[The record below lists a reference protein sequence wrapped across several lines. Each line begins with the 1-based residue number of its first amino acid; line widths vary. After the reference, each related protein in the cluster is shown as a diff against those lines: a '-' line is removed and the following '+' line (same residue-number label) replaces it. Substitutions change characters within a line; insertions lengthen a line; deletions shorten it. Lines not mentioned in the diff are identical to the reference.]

1 MARKAR
7 CIFLK
12 RPPQKSPKTATVNP
26 NVDHFGYRQDRLY
39 AEEVPLSAIAE
50 RVGTPCYVYSRAT
63 LERHFQVFD
72 EAFGEWPHHICFA
85 VKANGNLAV
94 LQVLERLGAG
104 FDIVSGGE
112 LARVLAAGGRAS
124 DVVFSGVGKS
134 SDEIAKALTAGVR
147 ILSIESGEELERVNA
162 VALSLGR
169 KAPIGIRI
177 NPDVDPNTHPYIATG
192 LRENKFGVPAADA
205 PALYRKANAMAGI
218 EVVGIGCHIGSQLT
232 EIAPFCDAVE
242 RVLDVVDTLVQDD
255 IELSHLD
262 LGGGVGIRYSDE
274 TPPDPK
280 DYVQAILAILKRRN
294 CDLAVTLEPGR
305 AIAGNAGVLLSSVE
319 YIKSGP
325 EKDFVIVD
333 AAMNDLLRP
342 ALYQA
347 WHEVVRAD
355 RGPDREMHTCDVV
368 GPVCETG
375 DFIARDRQLAVAPGD
390 LVAVRSVGAYGFV
403 MASNYNTRP
412 RPAEVMVDG
421 DQLYVV
427 REREQTADLF
437 SAETLLP

>member
-1 MARKAR
+1 M
-7 CIFLK
+7 
-12 RPPQKSPKTATVNP
+12 
-26 NVDHFGYRQDRLY
+26 DHFGYRQDRLY

-50 RVGTPCYVYSRAT
+50 RVGTPCYVYSHAT
-63 LERHFQVFD
+63 LERHYRVFD
-72 EAFGEWPHHICFA
+72 EAFGDWPHHICFA

-124 DVVFSGVGKS
+124 NVVFSGVGKS

-162 VALSLGR
+162 VALSLGH

-205 PALYRKANAMAGI
+205 PELYQKANAMAGI

-242 RVLDVVDTLVQDD
+242 RVLDVVDTLAQDD
-255 IELSHLD
+255 IRLSHLD

-355 RGPDREMHTCDVV
+355 RGPDRKMLTCDVV

-390 LVAVRSVGAYGFV
+390 LVVVRSVGAYGFV

>member
-1 MARKAR
+1 M
-7 CIFLK
+7 
-12 RPPQKSPKTATVNP
+12 
-26 NVDHFGYRQDRLY
+26 DHFGYRQDRLY

-50 RVGTPCYVYSRAT
+50 RVGTPCYVYSHAT
-63 LERHFQVFD
+63 LERHYRVFD
-72 EAFGEWPHHICFA
+72 EAFGDWPHHICFA

-124 DVVFSGVGKS
+124 NVVFSGVGKS

-162 VALSLGR
+162 VALSLGH

-205 PALYRKANAMAGI
+205 PELYRKASAMAGI

-242 RVLDVVDTLVQDD
+242 RVLDVVDTLAQED
-255 IELSHLD
+255 IRLSHLD

-355 RGPDREMHTCDVV
+355 RGPDRKMLTCDVV

-390 LVAVRSVGAYGFV
+390 LVVVRSVGAYGFV

>member
-1 MARKAR
+1 
-7 CIFLK
+7 
-12 RPPQKSPKTATVNP
+12 
-26 NVDHFGYRQDRLY
+26 VDHFGYRQDRLY

-63 LERHFQVFD
+63 LERHYRVFD
-72 EAFGEWPHHICFA
+72 EAFGDWPHHICFA

-112 LARVLAAGGRAS
+112 LARVLAAGGRAG

-169 KAPIGIRI
+169 QAPIGIRI

-242 RVLDVVDTLVQDD
+242 KVLDVVDTLAQDD
-255 IELSHLD
+255 IVLSHLD

-347 WHEVVRAD
+347 WHEVVRVDRGAD
-355 RGPDREMHTCDVV
+355 RKMRVCDVV

-421 DQLYVV
+421 DQLHVV

>member
-1 MARKAR
+1 M
-7 CIFLK
+7 
-12 RPPQKSPKTATVNP
+12 
-26 NVDHFGYRQDRLY
+26 DHFGYRQDRLY

-63 LERHFQVFD
+63 LERHYRVFD
-72 EAFGEWPHHICFA
+72 EAFDDWPHHICFA

-162 VALSLGR
+162 VALSLGH

-232 EIAPFCDAVE
+232 EVAPFCDAVE
-242 RVLDVVDTLVQDD
+242 RVLDVVDVLAQDD
-255 IELSHLD
+255 IRLSHLD

-280 DYVQAILAILKRRN
+280 DYVQAILSILKRRN

-355 RGPDREMHTCDVV
+355 RGPDRKMLTCDVV

-421 DQLYVV
+421 DQLHVV

>member
-1 MARKAR
+1 
-7 CIFLK
+7 
-12 RPPQKSPKTATVNP
+12 
-26 NVDHFGYRQDRLY
+26 VDHFGYRQDRLY

-50 RVGTPCYVYSRAT
+50 RVGTPCYVYSHAT
-63 LERHFQVFD
+63 LERHYRVFD
-72 EAFGEWPHHICFA
+72 EAFGDWPHHICFA

-124 DVVFSGVGKS
+124 NVVFSGVGKS

-162 VALSLGR
+162 VALSLGH

-205 PALYRKANAMAGI
+205 PELYRKASAMAGI

-242 RVLDVVDTLVQDD
+242 RVLDVVDTLARDD
-255 IELSHLD
+255 IRLSHLD

-355 RGPDREMHTCDVV
+355 RGPDRKMLTCDVV

-390 LVAVRSVGAYGFV
+390 LVVVRSVGAYGFV

>member
-1 MARKAR
+1 M
-7 CIFLK
+7 
-12 RPPQKSPKTATVNP
+12 
-26 NVDHFGYRQDRLY
+26 DHFGYRQDRLY

-50 RVGTPCYVYSRAT
+50 RVGTPCYVYSHAT
-63 LERHFQVFD
+63 LERHYRVFD
-72 EAFGEWPHHICFA
+72 EAFGDWPHHICFA

-124 DVVFSGVGKS
+124 NVVFSGVGKS

-162 VALSLGR
+162 VALSLGH

-205 PALYRKANAMAGI
+205 PELYRKASAMAGI

-242 RVLDVVDTLVQDD
+242 RVLDVVDTLAQDD
-255 IELSHLD
+255 IRLSHLD

-355 RGPDREMHTCDVV
+355 RGPDRKMLTCDVV

-390 LVAVRSVGAYGFV
+390 LVVVRSVGAYGFV

>member
-1 MARKAR
+1 M
-7 CIFLK
+7 
-12 RPPQKSPKTATVNP
+12 
-26 NVDHFGYRQDRLY
+26 DHFGYRQDRLY

-63 LERHFQVFD
+63 LERHYRVFD
-72 EAFGEWPHHICFA
+72 EAFGDWPHHICFA

-162 VALSLGR
+162 VALSLGH

-232 EIAPFCDAVE
+232 EVAPFCDAVE
-242 RVLDVVDTLVQDD
+242 RVLDVVDILAQDD
-255 IELSHLD
+255 IRLSHLD
-262 LGGGVGIRYSDE
+262 LGGGVGMRYSDE

-355 RGPDREMHTCDVV
+355 RGPDRQMHTCDVV

-421 DQLYVV
+421 DQLHVV

>member
-1 MARKAR
+1 MVRKGP

-63 LERHFQVFD
+63 LERHYQVFD

-242 RVLDVVDTLVQDD
+242 RVLDVVDTLAQDD

-375 DFIARDRQLAVAPGD
+375 DFIARNRQLAVAPGD

>member
-1 MARKAR
+1 M
-7 CIFLK
+7 
-12 RPPQKSPKTATVNP
+12 
-26 NVDHFGYRQDRLY
+26 DHFGYRQDRLY

-50 RVGTPCYVYSRAT
+50 RVGTPCYVYSHAT
-63 LERHFQVFD
+63 LERHYRVFD
-72 EAFGEWPHHICFA
+72 EAFGDWPHHICFA

-124 DVVFSGVGKS
+124 NVVFSGVGKS

-162 VALSLGR
+162 VALSLGH
-169 KAPIGIRI
+169 KAPVGIRI

-205 PALYRKANAMAGI
+205 PELYRKASAMAGI

-242 RVLDVVDTLVQDD
+242 RVLDVVDTLAQDD
-255 IELSHLD
+255 IRLSHLD

-355 RGPDREMHTCDVV
+355 RGPDRKMLTCDVV

-390 LVAVRSVGAYGFV
+390 LVVVRSVGAYGFV

>member
-1 MARKAR
+1 
-7 CIFLK
+7 
-12 RPPQKSPKTATVNP
+12 
-26 NVDHFGYRQDRLY
+26 VDHFGYRQDRLY

-63 LERHFQVFD
+63 LERHYQVFD

-147 ILSIESGEELERVNA
+147 ILSIESWEELERVNA

-192 LRENKFGVPAADA
+192 LRENKFGVPAVDA
-205 PALYRKANAMAGI
+205 PALYQKANAMAGI

-255 IELSHLD
+255 IVLSHLD

-355 RGPDREMHTCDVV
+355 RGPDRQMHACDVV

-421 DQLYVV
+421 DQVYVV

>member
-1 MARKAR
+1 
-7 CIFLK
+7 
-12 RPPQKSPKTATVNP
+12 
-26 NVDHFGYRQDRLY
+26 VDHFGYRQDRLY

-50 RVGTPCYVYSRAT
+50 HVGTPCYVYSRAT
-63 LERHFQVFD
+63 LERHYRVFD
-72 EAFGEWPHHICFA
+72 EAFGDWPHHICFA

-112 LARVLAAGGRAS
+112 LARVLAAGGCAG

-134 SDEIAKALTAGVR
+134 SDEIAQALNAGVR

-162 VALSLGR
+162 VALSLGSQ
-169 KAPIGIRI
+169 APIGIRI

-242 RVLDVVDTLVQDD
+242 KVLDVVDTLAQDD
-255 IELSHLD
+255 IVLSHLD

-294 CDLAVTLEPGR
+294 CNLVVTLEPGR

-325 EKDFVIVD
+325 EKDFVIID

-347 WHEVVRAD
+347 WHEVVRVD
-355 RGPDREMHTCDVV
+355 RGPGRKMRVCDVV

-421 DQLYVV
+421 DQLHVV

>member
-1 MARKAR
+1 M
-7 CIFLK
+7 
-12 RPPQKSPKTATVNP
+12 
-26 NVDHFGYRQDRLY
+26 DHFGYRQDWLY
-39 AEEVPLSAIAE
+39 AEEVALSAIAE

-63 LERHFQVFD
+63 LERHYRVFD

-94 LQVLERLGAG
+94 LQVLERLGSG

-112 LARVLAAGGRAS
+112 LARVLAAGGRAG

-162 VALSLGR
+162 VALSLGS

-205 PALYRKANAMAGI
+205 PARYRKANTMAGI

-242 RVLDVVDTLVQDD
+242 KVLDVVDTLAQND
-255 IELSHLD
+255 IVLSHLD

-294 CDLAVTLEPGR
+294 CNLAVTLEPGR

-325 EKDFVIVD
+325 KKDFVIVD

-347 WHEVVRAD
+347 WHEVVRVD
-355 RGPDREMHTCDVV
+355 RGVDRKMRVCDVV

-390 LVAVRSVGAYGFV
+390 IVAVRSVGAYGFV

-421 DQLYVV
+421 DQLHVV

>member
-1 MARKAR
+1 M
-7 CIFLK
+7 
-12 RPPQKSPKTATVNP
+12 
-26 NVDHFGYRQDRLY
+26 DHFGYRQDRLY

-50 RVGTPCYVYSRAT
+50 RVGTPCYIYSRAT
-63 LERHFQVFD
+63 LERHYQVFD

-242 RVLDVVDTLVQDD
+242 RVLDVVDTLAQDD
-255 IELSHLD
+255 IRLSHLD
-262 LGGGVGIRYSDE
+262 LGGGVGIRYADE

-355 RGPDREMHTCDVV
+355 RGPDRKMLTCDVV

-421 DQLYVV
+421 DQLHVV

>member
-1 MARKAR
+1 M
-7 CIFLK
+7 
-12 RPPQKSPKTATVNP
+12 
-26 NVDHFGYRQDRLY
+26 DYFGYRQDRLY

-63 LERHFQVFD
+63 LERHYRVFD
-72 EAFGEWPHHICFA
+72 EAFGDWPHHICFA

-162 VALSLGR
+162 VALSLGH

-242 RVLDVVDTLVQDD
+242 RVLDVVDILAQDD
-255 IELSHLD
+255 IVLSHLD

-280 DYVQAILAILKRRN
+280 DYVQSILAILKRRN

-355 RGPDREMHTCDVV
+355 RGPDRKMLTCDVV

-421 DQLYVV
+421 DQLHVV

>member
-1 MARKAR
+1 
-7 CIFLK
+7 
-12 RPPQKSPKTATVNP
+12 
-26 NVDHFGYRQDRLY
+26 VDHFGYRQDRLY

-63 LERHFQVFD
+63 LERHYRVFD
-72 EAFGEWPHHICFA
+72 EAFGDWPHHICFA

-218 EVVGIGCHIGSQLT
+218 AVVGIGCHIGSQLT

-242 RVLDVVDTLVQDD
+242 RVLDVVDILAQDD
-255 IELSHLD
+255 IVLSHLD

-355 RGPDREMHTCDVV
+355 RGPDRKMLTCDVV

-421 DQLYVV
+421 DQLHVV

>member
-1 MARKAR
+1 M
-7 CIFLK
+7 
-12 RPPQKSPKTATVNP
+12 
-26 NVDHFGYRQDRLY
+26 DHFGYRQDRLY
-39 AEEVPLSAIAE
+39 AEEVPLSVIAE

-63 LERHFQVFD
+63 LERHYRVFD
-72 EAFGEWPHHICFA
+72 EAFGDWPHHICFA

-162 VALSLGR
+162 VALSLGS

-218 EVVGIGCHIGSQLT
+218 EVAGIGCHIGSQLT

-242 RVLDVVDTLVQDD
+242 RVLDVVDTLAQDD
-255 IELSHLD
+255 IVLSHLD

-355 RGPDREMHTCDVV
+355 RGPDREMLTCDVV

-421 DQLYVV
+421 DQLHVV

>member
-1 MARKAR
+1 M
-7 CIFLK
+7 
-12 RPPQKSPKTATVNP
+12 
-26 NVDHFGYRQDRLY
+26 DHFGYRQDRLY

-50 RVGTPCYVYSRAT
+50 RVGTPCYVYSHAT
-63 LERHFQVFD
+63 LERHYRVFD
-72 EAFGEWPHHICFA
+72 EAFGDWPHHICFA

-124 DVVFSGVGKS
+124 NVVFSGVGKS

-162 VALSLGR
+162 VALSLGH

-205 PALYRKANAMAGI
+205 PELYRKASAMAGI

-242 RVLDVVDTLVQDD
+242 RVLDVVDTLAQED
-255 IELSHLD
+255 IRLSHLD

-280 DYVQAILAILKRRN
+280 DYVQAILAILRRRN

-355 RGPDREMHTCDVV
+355 RGPDRKMLTCDVV

-390 LVAVRSVGAYGFV
+390 LVVVRSVGAYGFV

>member
-1 MARKAR
+1 
-7 CIFLK
+7 
-12 RPPQKSPKTATVNP
+12 
-26 NVDHFGYRQDRLY
+26 VDHFGYRQDRLY
-39 AEEVPLSAIAE
+39 AEEVALSAIAE

-63 LERHFQVFD
+63 LERHYRVFD
-72 EAFGEWPHHICFA
+72 EAFGDWPHHICFA

-112 LARVLAAGGRAS
+112 LARVLAAGGCAG

-162 VALSLGR
+162 VALSLGS

-242 RVLDVVDTLVQDD
+242 KVLDVVDTLAQND
-255 IELSHLD
+255 IVLSHLD

-294 CDLAVTLEPGR
+294 CNLAVTLEPGR

-325 EKDFVIVD
+325 EKDFVIID

-355 RGPDREMHTCDVV
+355 RGPDRKMRVCDVV

-375 DFIARDRQLAVAPGD
+375 DFLARDRQLAVAPGD

-421 DQLYVV
+421 DQLHVV

>member
-1 MARKAR
+1 MDY
-7 CIFLK
+7 FE
-12 RPPQKSPKTATVNP
+12 
-26 NVDHFGYRQDRLY
+26 YRQDRLY

-63 LERHFQVFD
+63 LERHYQVFD

-147 ILSIESGEELERVNA
+147 ILSIESWEELERVNA

-205 PALYRKANAMAGI
+205 PALYQKANAMAGI

-242 RVLDVVDTLVQDD
+242 RVLDVVDTLAQDD
-255 IELSHLD
+255 IVLSHLD

-355 RGPDREMHTCDVV
+355 RGPDRQMHTCDVV

-390 LVAVRSVGAYGFV
+390 LVVVRSVGAYGFV

-421 DQLYVV
+421 DQLFVV

>member
-1 MARKAR
+1 M
-7 CIFLK
+7 
-12 RPPQKSPKTATVNP
+12 
-26 NVDHFGYRQDRLY
+26 DHFGYRQDRLY

-50 RVGTPCYVYSRAT
+50 RVGTPCYVYSHAT
-63 LERHFQVFD
+63 LERHYRVFD
-72 EAFGEWPHHICFA
+72 EAFGDWPHHICFA

-124 DVVFSGVGKS
+124 NVVFSGVGKS

-162 VALSLGR
+162 VALSLGH

-205 PALYRKANAMAGI
+205 PELYRKASAMAGI

-242 RVLDVVDTLVQDD
+242 RVLDVVDTLAQDG
-255 IELSHLD
+255 IRLSHLD

-355 RGPDREMHTCDVV
+355 RGPDRKMLTCDVV

-390 LVAVRSVGAYGFV
+390 LVVVRSVGAYGFV

>member
-1 MARKAR
+1 M
-7 CIFLK
+7 
-12 RPPQKSPKTATVNP
+12 
-26 NVDHFGYRQDRLY
+26 DHFGYRQDRLY

-63 LERHFQVFD
+63 LERHYRVFD
-72 EAFGEWPHHICFA
+72 EAFGDWPHHICFA

-162 VALSLGR
+162 VALSLGH

-232 EIAPFCDAVE
+232 EVAPFCDAVE
-242 RVLDVVDTLVQDD
+242 RVLDVVDILAQDD
-255 IELSHLD
+255 IRLSHLD

-280 DYVQAILAILKRRN
+280 DYVQAILSILKRRN

-355 RGPDREMHTCDVV
+355 RGPDRKMLTCDVV

-421 DQLYVV
+421 DQLHVV

>member
-1 MARKAR
+1 MQILAQR
-7 CIFLK
+7 FST
-12 RPPQKSPKTATVNP
+12 P
-26 NVDHFGYRQDRLY
+26 LY
-39 AEEVPLSAIAE
+39 IYSQAAI
-50 RVGTPCYVYSRAT
+50 T
-63 LERHFQVFD
+63 
-72 EAFGEWPHHICFA
+72 EAFIEWTNAFDGADHLICFA
-85 VKANGNLAV
+85 VKANSNIAV
-94 LQVLERLGAG
+94 LKLLASLGSG

-112 LARVLAAGGRAS
+112 LRRVLAAGGDAGK
-124 DVVFSGVGKS
+124 VVFSGVGKS

-147 ILSIESGEELERVNA
+147 ILSIESGEELERVSA

-232 EIAPFCDAVE
+232 EVAPFCDAVE
-242 RVLDVVDTLVQDD
+242 RVLDVVDILAQDD
-255 IELSHLD
+255 IVLSHLD

-355 RGPDREMHTCDVV
+355 RGPDRKMLTCDVV

-421 DQLYVV
+421 DQLHVV

>member
-1 MARKAR
+1 M
-7 CIFLK
+7 
-12 RPPQKSPKTATVNP
+12 
-26 NVDHFGYRQDRLY
+26 DYFGYRQDRLY

-63 LERHFQVFD
+63 LERHYRVFD
-72 EAFGEWPHHICFA
+72 EAFGDWPHHICFA

-242 RVLDVVDTLVQDD
+242 RVLDVVDILAQDD
-255 IELSHLD
+255 IVLSHLD

-280 DYVQAILAILKRRN
+280 DYVQSILAILKRRN

-355 RGPDREMHTCDVV
+355 RGPDRKMLTCDVV

-421 DQLYVV
+421 DQLHVV

>member
-1 MARKAR
+1 M
-7 CIFLK
+7 
-12 RPPQKSPKTATVNP
+12 
-26 NVDHFGYRQDRLY
+26 DHFGYRQDRLY

-63 LERHFQVFD
+63 LERHYRVFD

-205 PALYRKANAMAGI
+205 PALYQKANAMAGI

-242 RVLDVVDTLVQDD
+242 RVLDVVDTLAQDD
-255 IELSHLD
+255 IVLSHLD

>member
-1 MARKAR
+1 
-7 CIFLK
+7 
-12 RPPQKSPKTATVNP
+12 
-26 NVDHFGYRQDRLY
+26 VDHFGYRQDRLY
-39 AEEVPLSAIAE
+39 AEEVPLSVIAE

-63 LERHFQVFD
+63 LERHYRVFD
-72 EAFGEWPHHICFA
+72 EAFGDWPHHICFA

-162 VALSLGR
+162 VALSLGH

-232 EIAPFCDAVE
+232 EVAPFCDAVE
-242 RVLDVVDTLVQDD
+242 RVLDVVDILAQDD
-255 IELSHLD
+255 IVLSHLD

-355 RGPDREMHTCDVV
+355 RGPDRKMLTCDVV

-421 DQLYVV
+421 DQLHVV

>member
-1 MARKAR
+1 M
-7 CIFLK
+7 
-12 RPPQKSPKTATVNP
+12 
-26 NVDHFGYRQDRLY
+26 DHFGYRQDRLY
-39 AEEVPLSAIAE
+39 AEEVPLSVIAE

-63 LERHFQVFD
+63 LERHYRVFD
-72 EAFGEWPHHICFA
+72 EAFGDWPHHICFA

-162 VALSLGR
+162 VALSLGS

-218 EVVGIGCHIGSQLT
+218 EVAGIGCHIGSQLT

-242 RVLDVVDTLVQDD
+242 RVLDVVDTLAQDD
-255 IELSHLD
+255 IVLSHLD

-355 RGPDREMHTCDVV
+355 RGPDREMLTCDVV

-412 RPAEVMVDG
+412 RPAEVLVDG
-421 DQLYVV
+421 DQLHVV

>member
-1 MARKAR
+1 M
-7 CIFLK
+7 
-12 RPPQKSPKTATVNP
+12 
-26 NVDHFGYRQDRLY
+26 DHFGYRQDRLY

-63 LERHFQVFD
+63 LERHYQVFD

-192 LRENKFGVPAADA
+192 LRENKFGVPATDA

-218 EVVGIGCHIGSQLT
+218 EVVGIGCHIGSQLI

-375 DFIARDRQLAVAPGD
+375 DFIARNRQLAVAPGD

>member
-1 MARKAR
+1 M
-7 CIFLK
+7 
-12 RPPQKSPKTATVNP
+12 
-26 NVDHFGYRQDRLY
+26 DHFGYRQDRLY
-39 AEEVPLSAIAE
+39 AEEVPLSVIAE

-63 LERHFQVFD
+63 LERHYRVFD
-72 EAFGEWPHHICFA
+72 EAFGDWPHHICFA

-134 SDEIAKALTAGVR
+134 SDEIAKALMAGVR

-205 PALYRKANAMAGI
+205 PALYQKANAMAGI

-242 RVLDVVDTLVQDD
+242 RVLDVVDTLAQDD
-255 IELSHLD
+255 IRLSHLD
-262 LGGGVGIRYSDE
+262 LGGGVGIRYADE

-305 AIAGNAGVLLSSVE
+305 AISGNAGVLLSSVE

-347 WHEVVRAD
+347 WHELVRAD
-355 RGPDREMHTCDVV
+355 RGPDRKMLTCDVV

-421 DQLYVV
+421 DQLHVV

>member
-1 MARKAR
+1 M
-7 CIFLK
+7 
-12 RPPQKSPKTATVNP
+12 
-26 NVDHFGYRQDRLY
+26 DHFGYRQDRLY
-39 AEEVPLSAIAE
+39 AEEVPLSVIAE

-63 LERHFQVFD
+63 LERHYRVFD
-72 EAFGEWPHHICFA
+72 EAFGDWPHHICFA

-162 VALSLGR
+162 VALSLGH

-232 EIAPFCDAVE
+232 EVAPFCDAVE
-242 RVLDVVDTLVQDD
+242 RVLDVVDILAQDD
-255 IELSHLD
+255 IRLSHLD

-280 DYVQAILAILKRRN
+280 DYVQAILSILKRRN

-355 RGPDREMHTCDVV
+355 RGPDRKMLTCDVV

-421 DQLYVV
+421 DQLHVV

>member
-1 MARKAR
+1 M
-7 CIFLK
+7 
-12 RPPQKSPKTATVNP
+12 
-26 NVDHFGYRQDRLY
+26 DHFGYRQDRLY

-63 LERHFQVFD
+63 LERHYRVFD
-72 EAFGEWPHHICFA
+72 EAFGDWPHHICFA

-147 ILSIESGEELERVNA
+147 ILSIESGEELERVNT
-162 VALSLGR
+162 VALSLGH

-232 EIAPFCDAVE
+232 EVAPFCDAVE
-242 RVLDVVDTLVQDD
+242 RVLDVVDILAQDD
-255 IELSHLD
+255 IVLSHLD

-355 RGPDREMHTCDVV
+355 RGPDRKMLTCDVV

-421 DQLYVV
+421 DQLHVV

>member
-1 MARKAR
+1 M
-7 CIFLK
+7 
-12 RPPQKSPKTATVNP
+12 
-26 NVDHFGYRQDRLY
+26 DHFGYRQDRLY

-63 LERHFQVFD
+63 LERHYRVFD
-72 EAFGEWPHHICFA
+72 EAFGDWPHHICFA

-162 VALSLGR
+162 VALSLGH

-192 LRENKFGVPAADA
+192 LRENKFGVPAADS

-232 EIAPFCDAVE
+232 EVAPFCDAVE
-242 RVLDVVDTLVQDD
+242 RVLDVVDILAQDD
-255 IELSHLD
+255 IRLSHLD

-355 RGPDREMHTCDVV
+355 RGPDRKMLTCDVV

-421 DQLYVV
+421 DQLHVV

>member
-1 MARKAR
+1 M
-7 CIFLK
+7 
-12 RPPQKSPKTATVNP
+12 
-26 NVDHFGYRQDRLY
+26 DHFGYRQDRLY

-63 LERHFQVFD
+63 LERHYRVFD
-72 EAFGEWPHHICFA
+72 EAFGDWPHHICFA

-162 VALSLGR
+162 VALSLGH

-232 EIAPFCDAVE
+232 EVAPFCDAVE
-242 RVLDVVDTLVQDD
+242 RVLDVVDILAQDD
-255 IELSHLD
+255 IRLSHLD

-355 RGPDREMHTCDVV
+355 RGPDRKMLTCDVV

-421 DQLYVV
+421 DQLHVV